1 MFAPEMKQL
10 FRHIL
15 LLGTLL
21 IAAAALPAQTGGI
34 PNPRFG
40 SPQDTVKKNKVDVD
54 HADVFEY
61 IQRKDTVFQ
70 KLNGNVELRQDSI
83 YMYCDTAVIRNNTH
97 VTANGKVLIQQGD
110 STSVFAD
117 SAMYDGV
124 LKIAE
129 LYGDVILV
137 NGRQK
142 LFTDRLTYDLAQK
155 LATYNNGATLTLDS
169 TQLTSKRGYY
179 YVREKQIFFKDS
191 VIVIHPDFSLRSD
204 TLGFNTE
211 TEVVSFLGPTLISAD
226 SSRIYTEDGYYD
238 TENNLAA
245 FTKNAQYQKG
255 EQQATADTIRYD
267 GKRSLYSL
275 EGNARFEE
283 GERLATGDLIRYDEA
298 NDRTF
303 LSGNARYQDE
313 KQNIVADEITYDA
326 RNETYSTRGRSVISD
341 PPQILT
347 ADQVDYSEEKGLG
360 IAMGNVVWQDTSAEL
375 TIVCERAEYD
385 RKTDYLKASGGRNN
399 RPLLITVIEGDSL
412 FMVSDT
418 LLAIREE
425 PAKALQDT
433 LAIPMDSTALA
444 EGMAMARQDTLS
456 VPIDTA
462 DIAEGLATVRQDTLS
477 VPIDTTGFAERLIT
491 AGRDTLAVPID
502 IAAIAEGLGTVRQDT
517 SSVPI
522 DTTGFAER
530 VITAGQDTA
539 AIRIDSTAVP
549 EKPADGENR
558 RQLLAYYD
566 VRIYKSDMQ
575 AVCDS
580 LSYKSSDSTFY
591 FYPLRQNPIVWSD
604 TSQFTADTVMMAL
617 ADEKIDRIL
626 MRNNAFIIN
635 SPDELFFNQIKGK
648 NVTAFFEENELRR
661 MSVIGNAESVYYA
674 RDESG
679 GYVGV
684 NKTVCSEMMLYFGDN
699 QVDKIKFITE
709 PKAEM
714 KPMKQAD
721 HGALK
726 MPGFFWEKQRR
737 PMSLAD
743 LFDPEKAPPS
753 PKDLRQARPAAEAP
767 PAEEDASPAEVEER
781 EEQTAPAPAPG
792 RIDMETAGEK
802 GKG

>member
-1 MFAPEMKQL
+1 
-10 FRHIL
+10 
-15 LLGTLL
+15 
-21 IAAAALPAQTGGI
+21 
-34 PNPRFG
+34 
-40 SPQDTVKKNKVDVD
+40 
-54 HADVFEY
+54 
-61 IQRKDTVFQ
+61 
-70 KLNGNVELRQDSI
+70 
-83 YMYCDTAVIRNNTH
+83 
-97 VTANGKVLIQQGD
+97 
-110 STSVFAD
+110 
-117 SAMYDGV
+117 
-124 LKIAE
+124 
-129 LYGDVILV
+129 
-137 NGRQK
+137 
-142 LFTDRLTYDLAQK
+142 
-155 LATYNNGATLTLDS
+155 
-169 TQLTSKRGYY
+169 TSKRGYY

-245 FTKNAQYQKG
+245 FTQNAQYQKG

-303 LSGNARYQDE
+303 LYGNARYQDE

-326 RNETYSTRGRSVISD
+326 RKETYSTRGRSVISD

-360 IAMGNVVWQDTSAEL
+360 IAMGNVVWRDTSAEL

-444 EGMAMARQDTLS
+444 EGRAMVRQNTLP
-456 VPIDTA
+456 VPIDTTA
-462 DIAEGLATVRQDTLS
+462 IAEGPATTGQDTAA
-477 VPIDTTGFAERLIT
+477 VTIDTTGFAERLIT

-502 IAAIAEGLGTVRQDT
+502 STAIAQRAATSSPDTLAIPEGLATLHPDTLAVRTD
-517 SSVPI
+517 SLAVPE
-522 DTTGFAER
+522 GLL
-530 VITAGQDTA
+530 TAGQDSTA
-539 AIRIDSTAVP
+539 IQEDSTAVSGN
-549 EKPADGENR
+549 PADGENR

-604 TSQFTADTVMMAL
+604 TSQFTADTVMMVL

-767 PAEEDASPAEVEER
+767 PLEGEASPAEVEEK
-781 EEQTAPAPAPG
+781 EEQTAPAPAPE
-792 RIDMETAGEK
+792 RIDLETVGEK

>member
-1 MFAPEMKQL
+1 MQPKEMNEL
-10 FRHIL
+10 YRHITRLAFL
-15 LLGTLL
+15 LLLL
-21 IAAAALPAQTGGI
+21 LPGGVLSAQVGSK
-34 PNPRFG
+34 PRLR
-40 SPQDTVKKNKVDVD
+40 PAPTQQDTLKKNKVDVD

-61 IQRKDTVFQ
+61 IQRKDTVLQ

-83 YMYCDTAVIRNNTH
+83 YMYCDTAVIKNNTH
-97 VTANGKVLIQQGD
+97 VTATGNVIIQQGD
-110 STSVFAD
+110 STSTFAD
-117 SAMYDGV
+117 SAMYDGI
-124 LKIAE
+124 LRIAE

-137 NGRQK
+137 NGEQK

-245 FTKNAQYQKG
+245 FTQNAQYQKG

-303 LSGNARYQDE
+303 LYGNARYQDE

-326 RNETYSTRGRSVISD
+326 RKETYSTRGRSVISD

-360 IAMGNVVWQDTSAEL
+360 IAMGNVVWRDTSAEL

-444 EGMAMARQDTLS
+444 EGRAM
-456 VPIDTA
+456 
-462 DIAEGLATVRQDTLS
+462 VRQNTLP
-477 VPIDTTGFAERLIT
+477 VPIDTTAIAEGPATSSPDTLAIPEGLAT
-491 AGRDTLAVPID
+491 LHPDTLAVRTDSLAVP
-502 IAAIAEGLGTVRQDT
+502 EGLL
-517 SSVPI
+517 
-522 DTTGFAER
+522 
-530 VITAGQDTA
+530 TAGQDSTA
-539 AIRIDSTAVP
+539 IQEDSTAVSGN
-549 EKPADGENR
+549 PADGENR

-604 TSQFTADTVMMAL
+604 TSQFTADTVMMVL

-767 PAEEDASPAEVEER
+767 PLEGEASPAEVEEK
-781 EEQTAPAPAPG
+781 EEQTAPAPAPE
-792 RIDMETAGEK
+792 RIDLETVGEK